1 MIFIDPGQRKLPEG
15 MEIVTL
21 TRLDNES
28 IVLSVASRKRRV
40 AVVRNSFTVKND
52 NKDARC
58 CMMVRKGAIA
68 SRKLPQR
75 RVTRRNFTLVLVH

>member
-15 MEIVTL
+15 MEIATL

-28 IVLSVASRKRRV
+28 IVLSVASRIRRV
-40 AVVRNSFTVKND
+40 AAVRNSLTVQND

-58 CMMVRKGAIA
+58 RMMVQKGAI
-68 SRKLPQR
+68 SS
-75 RVTRRNFTLVLVH
+75 